1 MVSYLLAQFPA
12 ADLPP
17 SEVSM
22 ALPFPADVEQLITEA
37 GVEWIKDLEG
47 LDHPDLSCNH
57 FKWKFK
63 EVRETYGFNSI
74 SVKNVKF

>member
-12 ADLPP
+12 ADSPQ

-47 LDHPDLSCNH
+47 LDHP
-57 FKWKFK
+57 
-63 EVRETYGFNSI
+63 ESI
-74 SVKNVKF
+74 L